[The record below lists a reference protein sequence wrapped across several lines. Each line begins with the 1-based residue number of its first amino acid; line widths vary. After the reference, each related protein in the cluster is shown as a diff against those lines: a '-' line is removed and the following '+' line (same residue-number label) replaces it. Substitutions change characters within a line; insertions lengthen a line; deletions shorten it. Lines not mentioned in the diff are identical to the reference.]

1 MKIGRYK
8 RSFTVEPLHN
18 PVPQKE
24 HEAPQRDPQTRPETP
39 RRKRVRTTARA

>member
-18 PVPQKE
+18 PVPRKDV
-24 HEAPQRDPQTRPETP
+24 APQHDPRTRPETP
-39 RRKRVRTTARA
+39 RPTPVRGTVRA